1 MTMQVIEHIELASD
15 AASITFS
22 SISQDYDEL
31 LIVASLRSNRS
42 AADVSQFRVWLNE
55 DTSNHTFRSLYGRGS
70 TVSSSSSVLGFASG
84 NSATADTF
92 ASTKIHIPQYA
103 ELQPTSF
110 SVDSVTENNA
120 TTAFQS
126 IAAAL
131 YSLST
136 AITSIEI
143 ADFEGTAFRA
153 NSSATLFGITAGSDG
168 TTTVS

>member
-42 AADVSQFRVWLNE
+42 SDVSQFRVWLNE
-55 DTSNHTFRSLYGRGS
+55 DTSNHTFRALYGRGS
-70 TVSSSSSVLGFASG
+70 TVATSTAVLGFASG
-84 NSATADTF
+84 NPATADTF
-92 ASTKIHIPQYA
+92 ASIKIHIPQYA
-103 ELQPTSF
+103 ESQPTSF
-110 SVDSVTENNA
+110 SVDTVTENNG
-120 TTAFQS
+120 TIAFQS
-126 IAAAL
+126 IAGAL
-131 YSLST
+131 YSQST

-168 TTTVS
+168 TTAVS